1 MDKQEIFDTV
11 MFWIGMS
18 IIPIGVF
25 FCWLG
30 KYLKDKTYRT
40 ESGKLIGWEELPPIG
55 RSMQPRPCA
64 IIECIKN
71 NEMYHVYYVVSLSFY
86 KSVDIGQIVDIEAD
100 WEIDKAEWL
109 VD

>member
-1 MDKQEIFDTV
+1 
-11 MFWIGMS
+11 
-18 IIPIGVF
+18 
-25 FCWLG
+25 
-30 KYLKDKTYRT
+30 
-40 ESGKLIGWEELPPIG
+40 
-55 RSMQPRPCA
+55 MQPRPCA